1 MKILRYLLIIL
12 LPVLVLTQSEERIDT
27 RPVVEK
33 INWQVDSAQGCI
45 MAIENN
51 TVQYEEVWM
60 QAPPGGITI
69 TSADTDET
77 LTLSNLTAPFWAEVS
92 FYATDNGIYIKSIRF
107 LKQFECDS
115 DGYIIGEYDENLD

>member
-1 MKILRYLLIIL
+1 MKIIRYLLIIL
-12 LPVLVLTQSEERIDT
+12 LPVLVLSQSEERIDT

-33 INWQVDSAQGCI
+33 INWQVDNDQGCI

-51 TVQYEEVWM
+51 SICYEEIWM
-60 QAPPGGITI
+60 QTPPGGITI

-77 LTLSNLTAPFWAEVS
+77 LMLSNLTAPFWAEVS

-107 LKQFECDS
+107 LKQFEYDS
-115 DGYIIGEYDENLD
+115 EGYIIGEYNEDID

>member
-12 LPVLVLTQSEERIDT
+12 LPVLVLSQGEERIDT
-27 RPVVEK
+27 RPVVEN
-33 INWQVDSAQGCI
+33 INWQVDNDQGCI

-51 TVQYEEVWM
+51 TILYEEIYM

-92 FYATDNGIYIKSIRF
+92 FYATDNGVFIKSIRF
-107 LKQFECDS
+107 LKQFEYDS
-115 DGYIIGEYDENLD
+115 EGNVIGEYDEDID